1 MALPVRARRRQL
13 NRKVLLAGLVI
24 VVPFIVL
31 LVMNLGRDPHKV
43 ESPLIGKPAPPFA
56 LREVGTNQIIDVG
69 ALKGK
74 PVVLNFWATWC
85 VPCFSEHP
93 VLVSSAKSLGANVQ
107 FIGVV
112 YDDTEPKILQ
122 FLNQYGRAY
131 PTLFDDSGKTAIA
144 YGVYGVPETFFI
156 DPEGNIAA
164 KFEGPLSPQT
174 LFENLRKAGLQR

>member
-1 MALPVRARRRQL
+1 L

-24 VVPFIVL
+24 VVPFIAL
-31 LVMNLGRDPHKV
+31 LVANLGRDPHKV

-56 LREVGTNQIIDVG
+56 LRSVGSTEVIDVG

-85 VPCFSEHP
+85 VPCYAEHG
-93 VLVSSAKSLGANVQ
+93 VLVSSAKMLGSKVQ

-122 FLNQYGRAY
+122 FLKQYGSSY
-131 PTLFDDSGKTAIA
+131 PTLFDESGKTAIA

-156 DPEGNIAA
+156 DPNGNIAA
-164 KFEGPLSPQT
+164 KFEGALDSQRII
-174 LFENLRKAGLQR
+174 ENLRKAGLQQ